1 MVGSLAPLV
10 VETMRSLT
18 LQLYLPLGNRQNK
31 KILVPEMEV
40 QLQTINL
47 ILLQTGLQD
56 WKGTHHLQMG
66 EYPLKGLQDW
76 KGIPHLQTG
85 IYLVQ
90 VKVHMSI
97 LRRWRWSQNIAPMMI
112 PHLQTG
118 GCLLQLKVHM
128 SILRRWSHNTVP
140 KMLVS

>member
-1 MVGSLAPLV
+1 MVGNLSPLM

-18 LQLYLPLGNRQNK
+18 LQLYLLLGNRQSR
-31 KILVPEMEV
+31 KILVLEMEV

-47 ILLQTGLQD
+47 ILHRTGLQD

-85 IYLVQ
+85 GY
-90 VKVHMSI
+90 
-97 LRRWRWSQNIAPMMI
+97 
-112 PHLQTG
+112 
-118 GCLLQLKVHM
+118 LLQLKVHM
-128 SILRRWSHNTVP
+128 PINLRRWSHNIVP